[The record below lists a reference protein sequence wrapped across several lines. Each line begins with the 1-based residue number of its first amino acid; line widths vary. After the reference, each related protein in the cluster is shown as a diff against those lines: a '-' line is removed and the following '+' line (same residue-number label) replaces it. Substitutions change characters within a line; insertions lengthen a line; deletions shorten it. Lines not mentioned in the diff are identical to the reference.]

1 MPTYNRIYLVD
12 KNLNVYAYSLSLSV
26 VEYQTAV
33 LRNDMETAAE
43 ILQTVPKDQVNKVA
57 RFLEA
62 RGVKIY
68 LELLPIC

>member
-33 LRNDMETAAE
+33 LRNDTEAAAE

-62 RGVKIY
+62 RGIDVY
-68 LELLPIC
+68 V